1 MFYQSQTKMPPKRT
15 QKAATRENR
24 PTGGVGNPPVSKRRE
39 VKLAEDSDEVLKKCR
54 QLRDELRARQQQPM
68 ASATGGDGGSSD
80 DDWDFDDDQ
89 DKKRKADV
97 IPSGKKSVA
106 DEPSKKAKT
115 QQMSLA
121 ELERRSTADKKA
133 FLEVVEMNSTEVMEG
148 IENVAV
154 KIAQQV

>member
-1 MFYQSQTKMPPKRT
+1 M
-15 QKAATRENR
+15 AARD
-24 PTGGVGNPPVSKRRE
+24 GGAVGTPPVSKRRE

-54 QLRDELRARQQQPM
+54 QLRDELRTKQQQQMVP
-68 ASATGGDGGSSD
+68 ATGGDGGSSD
-80 DDWDFDDDQ
+80 DDWDFEEDQ
-89 DKKRKADV
+89 DKKRKS

-115 QQMSLA
+115 QEMSLA
-121 ELERRSTADKKA
+121 ELQRRSTADKKA
-133 FLEVVEMNSTEVMEG
+133 FLEVTEMSSTEVMEG